1 MQFAIPAIT
10 NSSYETQRAND
21 YPLIR
26 LFSVGQGTS
35 SKTPLMNLA
44 TIQETWSVASN
55 TTVNNGNGF
64 GIFSAVCWIFGRDV
78 FDGLGGSVPVGLVSS
93 NCAGRWSGGCVGASA
108 RAACDS
114 LAFSPLRGRHARR
127 ALG

>member
-35 SKTPLMNLA
+35 SKTPLTNLA

-55 TTVNNGNGF
+55 KTVNNGNGF
-64 GIFSAVCWIFGRDV
+64 GIFSAVCWVFGRDV
-78 FDGLGGSVPVGLVSS
+78 FDGLGGAVPIGLVSS
-93 NCAGRWSGGCVGASA
+93 NCE
-108 RAACDS
+108 
-114 LAFSPLRGRHARR
+114 
-127 ALG
+127 